1 MSIGKTN
8 AVSAGR
14 TSELNLNYSTWTAP
28 ALEDISAGDMISLQQ
43 DELNLNY
50 VNSVNQ
56 KLIDRGRKYYIKD
69 DTNYS
74 VYDTV
79 TNELLYTRPIS
90 LGEFISSS
98 FEDNAYI
105 FSSLDYYVSKETVD
119 STTTYKLYYY
129 NNNKPQ
135 LIYSSSTQ
143 IYVVGESL
151 NFILLQFYRTST
163 SGGPSLFKLDK
174 KNQSVTLIESSYQ
187 SVSYDSRFG
196 MILSIDYANDYI
208 YLKYN
213 KYEKDG
219 DYRYSVFTYLSGYD
233 LRQDISTKVYS
244 HGDCY
249 SLNIETDKNTFY
261 YYRRYSASTSSYRC
275 YLSKYNLNS
284 LSTKTVEVNYVSSS
298 SRDFKYLKFINVNNN
313 ESILVVGGC
322 RYDDTTYYVYRR
334 VDFTAGTSTDI
345 SLSNAKIID
354 NGLNQNSIVKCFNNT
369 VSHLGNYSVNY
380 TRGFKKINSSKNT
393 KIGIAKKD
401 AAEGVET
408 EAYNIFNDIDIPIIR
423 LSTNT
428 VSWYSIEG
436 ATSYIIYS
444 NNSVLTEVTTTSV
457 DLSTLITTSG
467 TYTIK
472 IKAKAENYIESDYSN
487 GVSYTV
493 S

>member
-8 AVSAGR
+8 AVSASV

-28 ALEDISAGDMISLQQ
+28 ALENISAGDVVSLQQ

-50 VNSVNQ
+50 VNNINQ

-69 DTNYS
+69 NTNYS

-90 LGEFISSS
+90 LGEFVSSS
-98 FEDNAYI
+98 FEDNAYM
-105 FSSLDYYVSKETVD
+105 FSSLDYYVSSETVG

-129 NNNKPQ
+129 NDNNSQ
-135 LIYSSSTQ
+135 FIYSSSTQ

-151 NFILLQFYRTST
+151 NFMLLQFYRTST
-163 SGGPSLFKLDK
+163 SGGPSLFKLNK
-174 KNQSVTLIESSYQ
+174 KTRSVTLIESSYE

-208 YLKYN
+208 YFKYN
-213 KYEKDG
+213 KYEKYD
-219 DYRYSVFTYLSGYD
+219 DYRYEVFSYLAGYD
-233 LRQDISTKVYS
+233 LQQGISTKVYS

-261 YYRRYSASTSSYRC
+261 YYRKYSSSTSSYRC
-275 YLSKYNLNS
+275 YLSKYDLNS
-284 LSTKTVEVNYVSSS
+284 NKTNTVEVSYASSS
-298 SRDFKYLKFINVNNN
+298 TRDIKYLKFINVNSAKN
-313 ESILVVGGC
+313 ILVVGGC
-322 RYDDTTYYVYRR
+322 RYDDTSYYVYMR
-334 VDFTAGTSTDI
+334 VDFTAGTSTSI
-345 SLSNAKIID
+345 SLSNARIID

-369 VSHLGNYSVNY
+369 VSFLGNYSINY
-380 TRGFKKINSSKNT
+380 TRGFKKIDSSKNI

-401 AAEGVET
+401 VIKGIET
-408 EAYNIFNDIDIPIIR
+408 EAYNIFNDIDTPIIR
-423 LSTNT
+423 LSTNI
-428 VSWYSIEG
+428 VSWYSVEG
-436 ATSYIIYS
+436 ATSYVIYS
-444 NNSVLTEVTTTSV
+444 NDIVLTEVTTTSV

-472 IKAKAENYIESDYSN
+472 IKAKAESYAESDYSN
-487 GVSYTV
+487 SVSYTV